1 VIPRPIRAV
10 GLPVCIVVRGRRNP
24 NPRWWTWH
32 SRRVTS
38 GGFLSRIEAVL
49 GADRHQA
56 ALAAGIVAVIDTG
69 LAAVR
74 ARWPDAPAI
83 TDELGDYFAIR
94 LARQPEVAD
103 AVGRLRVEDLFLA
116 WWAGSGDRAGILAFE
131 AAFADDVSRL
141 VARFHK
147 LPADELRQRLRIKL
161 FVGTGTTRPRIQ
173 DYSGFGVLQGW
184 LRVTAARAF
193 VDAARS
199 DLRVRYEA
207 ELDELDLL
215 GLAAPGGNPRDKHQ
229 RAELGAV
236 LKRAFATAVAGLAPR
251 ERTFLRHAS
260 VDGLTLDQIAST
272 YDVHRATVA
281 RTLKSARERLLA
293 ETRAGVIAAL
303 GIAPDE
309 ISSAIAALD
318 SKLDLSLA
326 RVLRTAD

>member
-1 VIPRPIRAV
+1 VNTIRPRVA
-10 GLPVCIVVRGRRNP
+10 LPVCIVVRDRRYP
-24 NPRWWTWH
+24 LARWWTWH
-32 SRRVTS
+32 PRRVTS
-38 GGFLSRIEAVL
+38 GGFLGRIEAVL
-49 GADRHQA
+49 GAERHQA
-56 ALAAGIVAVIDTG
+56 ALAAGLADAIDRG
-69 LAAVR
+69 LAAAR
-74 ARWPDAPAI
+74 SRWPDAPAAL
-83 TDELGDYFAIR
+83 DELADYLAVR
-94 LARQPEVAD
+94 LARQPDVAE
-103 AVGRLRVEDLFLA
+103 AVSRLRLDDLFLA

-131 AAFADDVSRL
+131 STYAEDVARL

-184 LRVTAARAF
+184 LRITAARAF

-215 GLAAPGGNPRDKHQ
+215 GLAAPGGNARDRHQ

-236 LKRAFATAVAGLAPR
+236 LKRAFAASVARLAPR

-260 VDGLTLDQIAST
+260 VDGLTLDQIAAT
-272 YDVHRATVA
+272 YQVHRATVA
-281 RTLKSARERLLA
+281 RTLKSARERLLV
-293 ETRAGVIAAL
+293 ETRAGVIEAL

-309 ISSAIAALD
+309 ITSAIAALD

-326 RVLRTAD
+326 RVLRSAD